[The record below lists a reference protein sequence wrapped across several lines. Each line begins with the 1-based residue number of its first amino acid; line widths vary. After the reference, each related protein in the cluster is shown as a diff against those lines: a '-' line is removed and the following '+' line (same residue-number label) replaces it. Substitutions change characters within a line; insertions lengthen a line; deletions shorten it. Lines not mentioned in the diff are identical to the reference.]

1 MIIDNF
7 IIVFFLGLNK
17 LSHFIYFLHEFDELV
32 LVWLLHIVKLI
43 EKIICVRLLLEK

>member
-32 LVWLLHIVKLI
+32 LVGLFHIVELVEEVI
-43 EKIICVRLLLEK
+43 SVRLLLKK